1 MKVEN
6 EPFVIE
12 YNVRMG
18 DPETQVVLP
27 RIQNDLLE
35 LLIDCARGTLK
46 DRVLHTD
53 PAYTVTVVLVAGGY
67 PGEYY
72 KGDEIHGLADVP
84 EENLVVHAGTKQ
96 EDYRTL
102 TNGGRVLS
110 VTSQGQTL
118 DEALE
123 KVYTGIPYIS
133 WNNVYYRKDIGKD
146 LQAYHLD

>member
-1 MKVEN
+1 M
-6 EPFVIE
+6 
-12 YNVRMG
+12 
-18 DPETQVVLP
+18 
-27 RIQNDLLE
+27 
-35 LLIDCARGTLK
+35 
-46 DRVLHTD
+46 
-53 PAYTVTVVLVAGGY
+53 VLVAGGY